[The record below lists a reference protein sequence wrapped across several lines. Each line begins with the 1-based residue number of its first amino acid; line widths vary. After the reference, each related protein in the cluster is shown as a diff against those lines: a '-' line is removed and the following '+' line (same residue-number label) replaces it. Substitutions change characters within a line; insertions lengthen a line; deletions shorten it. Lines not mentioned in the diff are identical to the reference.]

1 MCWGASVDAPFT
13 DAGSTRDAYTMY
25 VAPRRDGPPL
35 ALVAAR
41 SISSLACVAAAS
53 GIAARIAARA
63 AAATDALVSVRA
75 RRFKRRDW
83 NYLHKPDGSAS
94 DSDSDGSVESAGDV
108 VGSSSSDSEDDG
120 EDEDEDEVEVEEA
133 SEDADADVERR
144 DAAKADIRAR
154 YDHAES
160 QIASVLSGASD
171 GKLNVAAK
179 CRACPGTL
187 LLSAAALTTHAAS
200 KKHVKNLKRL
210 GKHGDDGY
218 VCFYPAVQED
228 DGVVSDGDA
237 ETHAERLA
245 RLRAQKILKA
255 EQGGGGAKGGKFSLD
270 QFDDSD
276 DDDDDDDDG
285 SDSDAMTRRAAKKTL
300 IKEIEAKKQSKTA
313 EKRSRRHAQSK
324 RLKSATKKKSKPG
337 KRQRQAMKAGGAAE

>member
-1 MCWGASVDAPFT
+1 
-13 DAGSTRDAYTMY
+13 
-25 VAPRRDGPPL
+25 
-35 ALVAAR
+35 
-41 SISSLACVAAAS
+41 
-53 GIAARIAARA
+53 
-63 AAATDALVSVRA
+63 
-75 RRFKRRDW
+75 
-83 NYLHKPDGSAS
+83 
-94 DSDSDGSVESAGDV
+94 
-108 VGSSSSDSEDDG
+108 
-120 EDEDEDEVEVEEA
+120 
-133 SEDADADVERR
+133 
-144 DAAKADIRAR
+144 
-154 YDHAES
+154 
-160 QIASVLSGASD
+160 
-171 GKLNVAAK
+171 
-179 CRACPGTL
+179 L

>member
-1 MCWGASVDAPFT
+1 MCWWASVDAPFT

-53 GIAARIAARA
+53 GVAARIAARA
-63 AAATDALVSVRA
+63 AAATDALVSVRS

-94 DSDSDGSVESAGDV
+94 DSDSDGSVESAGDA
-108 VGSSSSDSEDDG
+108 VGSSSSDSEDAG
-120 EDEDEDEVEVEEA
+120 EVEVEEEEA
-133 SEDADADVERR
+133 SEDADVERR

-160 QIASVLSGASD
+160 QIARVLSGASD

-245 RLRAQKILKA
+245 RLRTQKILKA
-255 EQGGGGAKGGKFSLD
+255 EQGAGGAKDGKFSLD

-285 SDSDAMTRRAAKKTL
+285 SDSDAMTRRAARKTL
-300 IKEIEAKKQSKTA
+300 IKEIEAKKESKTA

-337 KRQRQAMKAGGAAE
+337 KRQRQAMKADGAAE

>member
-1 MCWGASVDAPFT
+1 
-13 DAGSTRDAYTMY
+13 
-25 VAPRRDGPPL
+25 
-35 ALVAAR
+35 
-41 SISSLACVAAAS
+41 
-53 GIAARIAARA
+53 
-63 AAATDALVSVRA
+63 LVSVRS

-94 DSDSDGSVESAGDV
+94 DSDSDGSVESAGDAA
-108 VGSSSSDSEDDG
+108 GSSSSDSEDDG
-120 EDEDEDEVEVEEA
+120 EGEVEEEEA

-270 QFDDSD
+270 QFEDSDD

-285 SDSDAMTRRAAKKTL
+285 SDSDAMTKRAARKTL
-300 IKEIEAKKQSKTA
+300 IKEIEAKKESKTA

-337 KRQRQAMKAGGAAE
+337 KRQRQAMKADGAAE

>member
-1 MCWGASVDAPFT
+1 
-13 DAGSTRDAYTMY
+13 MY

-63 AAATDALVSVRA
+63 AAAIDALVSVRS

-94 DSDSDGSVESAGDV
+94 DSDSDGSVESAGDA

-120 EDEDEDEVEVEEA
+120 EVEVEEEEA
-133 SEDADADVERR
+133 SEDADVERR

-171 GKLNVAAK
+171 EKLNVAAK

-245 RLRAQKILKA
+245 RLRTQKILKA
-255 EQGGGGAKGGKFSLD
+255 EQGVGGAKGGKFSLD

-276 DDDDDDDDG
+276 DDDDDDDDDG
-285 SDSDAMTRRAAKKTL
+285 SDSDAMTRRAARKTL
-300 IKEIEAKKQSKTA
+300 IKEIEAKKESKTA

-337 KRQRQAMKAGGAAE
+337 KRQRQAMKADGAAE